1 MKKSTSCRI
10 TLKNDIVEIRRLVE
24 ELSIFFLKNCLLE
37 KAIHDIT
44 LTLEEIVSNII
55 FYGYDDTFEHEIKI
69 NINLTK
75 SNALL
80 VIIDDGKPFNPIQ
93 VIEPDL
99 KEGIEARKA
108 GGLGIFF
115 VKRIASKIRYLRKD
129 GENQLTVTVNI

>member
-10 TLKNDIVEIRRLVE
+10 TLKNDIAEIRRLVE
-24 ELSIFFLKNCLLE
+24 ELSIFFLKNSLVK

-44 LTLEEIVSNII
+44 LVLEEIVSNII
-55 FYGYDDTFEHEIKI
+55 FYGYDDPFEHEIKI

-93 VIEPDL
+93 VTEPDF
-99 KEGIEARKA
+99 KKGIEARKA
-108 GGLGIFF
+108 GGLGVFF

-129 GENQLTVTVNI
+129 GENQLAVTVTI